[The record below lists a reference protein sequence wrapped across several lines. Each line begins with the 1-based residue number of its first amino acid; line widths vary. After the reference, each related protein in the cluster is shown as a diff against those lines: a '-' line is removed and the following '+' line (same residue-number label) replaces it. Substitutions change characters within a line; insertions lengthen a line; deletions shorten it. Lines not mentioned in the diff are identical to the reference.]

1 VFIGMIWRATPD
13 RMVSFRRTVEFW
25 QQLGEVRF
33 FDSGHRIFN
42 RAASRNLAVREAE
55 RLGHWKLTVTD
66 ADTIPEHRP
75 VLDAYAAVTDHAVR
89 LPYDRCRVLDPMD
102 RVMGEF
108 PFSCGGVYVTT
119 VNGWFSVG
127 GQDELFT
134 RWAPEDFAF
143 KLAHETL
150 VGPMFRHDGVLLSLG
165 HGQSERAENEDDPEV
180 QLYRRYEHA
189 NGNPEAMRALCFPS

>member
-75 VLDAYAAVTDHAVR
+75 VLDAYAAVTDHAV
-89 LPYDRCRVLDPMD
+89 LDPAD

-134 RWAPEDFAF
+134 RWSPEDFAF

-150 VGPMFRHDGVLLSLG
+150 VGPMVRHEGVLLSLG

-189 NGNPEAMRALCFPS
+189 NGNPEAMRGLCFPS

>member
-1 VFIGMIWRATPD
+1 MFVGMIWRPTPD
-13 RMVSFRRTVEFW
+13 RMAAFNRTVEFW
-25 QQLGEVRF
+25 SQLGDIHF
-33 FDSGHRIFN
+33 FDSGHQTFN
-42 RAASRNLAVREAE
+42 RAASRNLAVRAAE
-55 RLGHWKLTVTD
+55 KAGNWKLVLTD

-75 VLDAYAAVTDHAVR
+75 VLDAFVAVNDRAVR
-89 LPYDRCRVLDPMD
+89 LPYDRCRVLDTQD
-102 RVMGEF
+102 RILGEF
-108 PFSCGGVYVTT
+108 PFTCGGVYITT
-119 VNGWFSVG
+119 VNGWFDIG

-150 VGPMFRHDGVLLSLG
+150 KGPMVRHDGVLLSLG
-165 HGQSERAENEDDPEV
+165 HGAGDRAEAESDPEV